1 MVHQGEPAVLN
12 EESESPQGNNFENL
26 MEKKRDPQLLPE
38 PVEQQRQASVSPPPV
53 ADAGP
58 GLTVRKQADR
68 RESCT
73 VTASPS
79 DSSTGGAAI
88 GGPQTGISV
97 FGVSTVGRTHLGTL
111 ELIGHVGRKSWR
123 FLIDSGSTGNYISA
137 QVCAAHKVK
146 VEEDPYPDQ
155 LTMADGTKTQT
166 EGKVQLKFKCGGYRG
181 TVQAKV
187 FPGLQ
192 KPMILG
198 IPWLQKENPHIDWT
212 RGVVTVEQGQKW
224 IELPLAQQKKVPSEE
239 LVTMISAKQ
248 MSRLLRKKP
257 ATRAFVG
264 MIRKVTETVEEREG
278 KTQSDLYSSQLQRED
293 IPEQIKGILK
303 EYSDVFPDELPVG
316 LPPKRMGH
324 EFKID
329 LEDDVPPVHR
339 PLYKLS
345 PLELTEA
352 KEAD

>member
-79 DSSTGGAAI
+79 DSSTGGATI

-137 QVCAAHKVK
+137 QVCAVHKVK

-181 TVQAKV
+181 TV
-187 FPGLQ
+187 
-192 KPMILG
+192 
-198 IPWLQKENPHIDWT
+198 
-212 RGVVTVEQGQKW
+212 
-224 IELPLAQQKKVPSEE
+224 
-239 LVTMISAKQ
+239 
-248 MSRLLRKKP
+248 
-257 ATRAFVG
+257 
-264 MIRKVTETVEEREG
+264 
-278 KTQSDLYSSQLQRED
+278 
-293 IPEQIKGILK
+293 
-303 EYSDVFPDELPVG
+303 
-316 LPPKRMGH
+316 
-324 EFKID
+324 
-329 LEDDVPPVHR
+329 
-339 PLYKLS
+339 
-345 PLELTEA
+345 
-352 KEAD
+352 